1 MNANRRIGPF
11 RGGMTALAALLLLMS
26 GAVSAQ
32 TTAGLAERIDA
43 LESREQIR
51 NLIIEYGRAL
61 DHRDFFAY
69 SALFE
74 EEQGTWVGG
83 LGSATGRDAIF
94 KLMDGSIG
102 HAEQPVQ
109 PTSHH
114 VFSNIR
120 IDVDGDSAAGTTR
133 WTFVVQSE
141 DGNPQWFYLG
151 HYDDQFVRKDGQW
164 YFLRREAFTDIP
176 RQ

>member
-1 MNANRRIGPF
+1 MAIDF
-11 RGGMTALAALLLLMS
+11 RGPLLALISVLGSLTLIS
-26 GAVSAQ
+26 EAVVAQ
-32 TTAGLAERIDA
+32 SSAGLAERVDA

-51 NLIIEYGRAL
+51 DLIIEYGRAL
-61 DHRDFFAY
+61 DHRDFVAY
-69 SALFE
+69 AALFE
-74 EEQGTWVGG
+74 EEQGTWIGG

-94 KLMDGSIG
+94 KLMDDSIG
-102 HAEQPVQ
+102 HAEQPIE

-114 VFSNIR
+114 VFTNIQ
-120 IDVDGDSAAGTTR
+120 IEVDGDTAAATTK

-141 DGNPQWFYLG
+141 AGSPQWFYLG
-151 HYDDQFVRKDGQW
+151 HYDDDFVRKDGRW